1 MSSALNLGDL
11 VPEGIAPDHVALI
24 ALDEA
29 MREKRYTYSQ
39 LEAQANAL
47 ARGLLAR
54 GIVPGQ
60 RVAVLSTNCA
70 QYLIVLL
77 GALRAGIVVVP
88 LNYKFPRRLSDFVLA
103 DSGAVLVFADAPHRA
118 SVPANLPVVEFGK
131 DGENGFDALLNEG
144 PFDVK
149 VPEPDALAVI
159 LYTSGST
166 GVPKGVRLSHQS
178 HLWVLRTRLAGQ
190 QLGDERYLVA
200 APLYHMNALAL
211 CQLAIAGGSTIVLMT
226 QFNAV
231 NYIRATARYRA
242 TWLTSV
248 PPMMAMILREHEELA
263 RADLSSVRVV
273 RMGSAPVSES
283 LFEGIAGIM
292 PQARIINSYGTTEG
306 GPVTFGPHPEG
317 KPQPRMSVGYAHP
330 QVQLRLADDHGNP
343 ASQGV
348 LQIRSPGLMLGY
360 HNRPDLAGALTT
372 DGYYVTGDILRQDEA
387 GFYYFVGR
395 NDDMFVCGGEN
406 IFPGEV
412 EVVLE
417 THPGVQQACVVAL
430 EDDIKGH
437 KPIAFV
443 VPTPGYPIDEA
454 QIKRHALENAP
465 AYQHPRRVWLIDAL
479 PLASTVKVDRAELKR
494 IALLDSAQ

>member
-166 GVPKGVRLSHQS
+166 GVPKGVRLA
-178 HLWVLRTRLAGQ
+178 LEYKMKEPRTHS
-190 QLGDERYLVA
+190 Y
-200 APLYHMNALAL
+200 
-211 CQLAIAGGSTIVLMT
+211 
-226 QFNAV
+226 
-231 NYIRATARYRA
+231 
-242 TWLTSV
+242 
-248 PPMMAMILREHEELA
+248 LA
-263 RADLSSVRVV
+263 RAADTLLVALESGMNNVGVTIDTGHAFLAYENVAESIAILSRAGNKLFHMHFNDNYSSWDDDMIVGSVRLVEYFEMLYWLERTGYTGWYSMDQYPYREDGCGAVRSSVLFLQRMQTILDRVGTSV
-273 RMGSAPVSES
+273 VEALIRRRDPVATAA
-283 LFEGIAGIM
+283 F
-292 PQARIINSYGTTEG
+292 
-306 GPVTFGPHPEG
+306 
-317 KPQPRMSVGYAHP
+317 
-330 QVQLRLADDHGNP
+330 
-343 ASQGV
+343 
-348 LQIRSPGLMLGY
+348 IRENL
-360 HNRPDLAGALTT
+360 LAGA
-372 DGYYVTGDILRQDEA
+372 A
-387 GFYYFVGR
+387 
-395 NDDMFVCGGEN
+395 
-406 IFPGEV
+406 
-412 EVVLE
+412 
-417 THPGVQQACVVAL
+417 
-430 EDDIKGH
+430 
-437 KPIAFV
+437 
-443 VPTPGYPIDEA
+443 
-454 QIKRHALENAP
+454 
-465 AYQHPRRVWLIDAL
+465 
-479 PLASTVKVDRAELKR
+479 
-494 IALLDSAQ
+494 